1 VRRGRIYGK
10 QRPLADLGHTGVVR
24 GLVVAVVGSVLV
36 HALALAVY
44 AARDIELPPPPIV
57 TVPSPPV
64 TPVEPPIVEVVF
76 LDDEKPSTGGEPVA
90 AASEATTVKRG
101 RITRHGGTQAPGTE
115 APSSGG
121 TTPGPARSPYM
132 TMRKPGSE
140 PLKGPSADFWAAF
153 EKNTKELPPPPD
165 IPGERLQN
173 EIADVR
179 ARLRR
184 AGRYSPEELAGLR
197 EQLVALNDQLA
208 NEELKPAG
216 GGTYK
221 TEKETFRAKVNA
233 DGSVKIEDKPAD
245 LQDRIAKRNGIDSY
259 SANKLR
265 YLDRTRDQ
273 RVAIGKRHREEELK
287 KSVIYM
293 QQHIARLN
301 EMTTDP
307 AKRKQGLFD
316 LWDECSETGTPE
328 EIAGGEAARAFVMAH
343 IRGTMTYTPEEVR
356 RLNAQRQSKQP
367 FAP

>member
-1 VRRGRIYGK
+1 M
-10 QRPLADLGHTGVVR
+10 
-24 GLVVAVVGSVLV
+24 AVVGSVLV
-36 HALALAVY
+36 HALAFAVY
-44 AARDIELPPPPIV
+44 AARDIELPTV
-57 TVPSPPV
+57 AAVPSPPP
-64 TPVEPPIVEVVF
+64 PVVRPTEPPVLEVVF
-76 LDDEKPSTGGEPVA
+76 LDDDTRSSGGEPVA
-90 AASEATTVKRG
+90 AASQATTVKRG

-115 APSSGG
+115 TPSGG
-121 TTPGPARSPYM
+121 ATPGPGRSPYM

-140 PLKGPSADFWAAF
+140 GMKGPSADFLADF
-153 EKNTKELPPPPD
+153 MNRSKPLPPPPD

-173 EIADVR
+173 QIADVR

-184 AGRYSPEELAGLR
+184 AGRYSPDELAALR
-197 EQLVALNDQLA
+197 AELVALNEELA

-245 LQDRIAKRNGIDSY
+245 LQDRIAKSYGIDSY
-259 SANKLR
+259 AANKLR

-273 RVAIGKRHREEELK
+273 RVAIGKRYREQELK

-293 QQHIARLN
+293 QQHIARLHA
-301 EMTTDP
+301 MTSDV

-316 LWDECSETGTPE
+316 LWDECAETGTPE
-328 EIAGGEAARAFVMAH
+328 EIAGGEEARAFVMAH
-343 IRGTMTYTPEEVR
+343 IRGTVTYTPEELR
-356 RLNAQRQSKQP
+356 KLDAQRQSKQP